1 VILVI
6 DNYDS
11 FTFNLVQ
18 ILLKN
23 RFAVKVIKNDEWS
36 IEDICKNQQLIEAFL
51 FSPGPGHP
59 KQAQLCLEILK
70 EFASTHPILGVC
82 LGHQVIAEYFGAKVV
97 RAARP
102 MHGKVSVVE
111 YRSKGSFRGLPM
123 FPVGNAATMKVVR
136 YHSLIVDETTLPECL
151 EVTAR
156 TTSEHATSVC
166 TWYSTPGTFTDGAEQ
181 SRDSQLQRP
190 LPGEVMALRHKTF
203 AIEGW
208 QFHPESILTDHG
220 EQLVVNFFRLS

>member
-1 VILVI
+1 MILVI

-23 RFAVKVIKNDEWS
+23 KFAVKVIKNDEWS
-36 IEDICKNQQLIEAFL
+36 IEGVCRNQQLIEAFL

-59 KQAQLCLEILK
+59 SQAKLCHEILK

-97 RAARP
+97 RAKKP
-102 MHGKVSVVE
+102 MHGKMSIIE
-111 YRSKGSFRGLPM
+111 HTGQGSFNELPS
-123 FPVGNAATMKVVR
+123 MKVVR
-136 YHSLIVDETTLPECL
+136 YHSLIVDEKTLPPSL

-156 TTSEHATSVC
+156 AGDEIM
-166 TWYSTPGTFTDGAEQ
+166 G
-181 SRDSQLQRP
+181 
-190 LPGEVMALRHKTF
+190 LRHKTF

-208 QFHPESILTDHG
+208 QFHPESILTEHG
-220 EQLVVNFFRLS
+220 EQLVVNFFRNL

>member
-1 VILVI
+1 MILVI

-23 RFAVKVIKNDEWS
+23 KFAVKVIKNDEWT
-36 IEDICKNQQLIEAFL
+36 IDEVCREQQLIEAFL

-59 KQAQLCLEILK
+59 SQAKLCHQILK

-82 LGHQVIAEYFGAKVV
+82 LGHQVIAEYFGARVV
-97 RAARP
+97 RAEKP

-111 YRSKGSFRGLPM
+111 HTSQGAFRGLPLSNESTLQEARSM
-123 FPVGNAATMKVVR
+123 LKVVR
-136 YHSLIVDETTLPECL
+136 YHSLVVEDASLPACL

-156 TTSEHATSVC
+156 VKPVARPTDVKSEIM
-166 TWYSTPGTFTDGAEQ
+166 G
-181 SRDSQLQRP
+181 
-190 LPGEVMALRHKTF
+190 LRHKTF
-203 AIEGW
+203 PIEGW
-208 QFHPESILTDHG
+208 QFHPESILTEFG
-220 EQLVVNFFRLS
+220 EQLVVNFFRN